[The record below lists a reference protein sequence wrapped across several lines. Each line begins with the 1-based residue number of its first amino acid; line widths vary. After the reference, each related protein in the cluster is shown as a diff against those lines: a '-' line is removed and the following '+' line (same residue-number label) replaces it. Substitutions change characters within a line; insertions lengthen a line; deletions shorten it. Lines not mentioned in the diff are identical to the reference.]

1 MTSLELAILRY
12 CESNEDYLKW
22 YVFKDLTL
30 STEDM
35 AARVLSKHP
44 TEDTLAA
51 CNYSVPI
58 MVHMLILTNDE
69 V

>member
-12 CESNEDYLKW
+12 CESNKDYLSW
-22 YVFKDLTL
+22 YVFKDFTL
-30 STEDM
+30 SPKDM
-35 AARVLSKHP
+35 AARVLNKHP

>member
-12 CESNEDYLKW
+12 CESNVDYLKW
-22 YVFKDLTL
+22 YVFNDLTL
-30 STEDM
+30 SANDM